1 MGCSL
6 TPSSRHHCIQ
16 SYSIISRT
24 VTLPPPKYISMAGK
38 QDSTAKA
45 IETNKW
51 NPHPFAQRN
60 TIVGHSTLT
69 LSVCMDV
76 LVIAHF

>member
-1 MGCSL
+1 
-6 TPSSRHHCIQ
+6 
-16 SYSIISRT
+16 
-24 VTLPPPKYISMAGK
+24 MAGK